1 MQALI
6 NNILYKFLKNF
17 AVTYLKDI
25 LIYFNIKK
33 NIFNTF
39 KKL

>member
-17 AVTYLKDI
+17 VITYLNDI

-33 NIFNTF
+33 KYNTF